1 MTPKEIADKINNI
14 ALEVA
19 ECRDL
24 DARDRNA
31 AIGQL
36 RTVAAFVRGV
46 EGLPGFK
53 QAPFE
58 PTTANS
64 AAPKL

>member
-1 MTPKEIADKINNI
+1 MIPKEIADKINNI

-19 ECRDL
+19 ECREL

-36 RTVAAFVRGV
+36 RNTAAFVRGA

-53 QAPFE
+53 QAAFA
-58 PTTANS
+58 PTTPNGS
-64 AAPKL
+64 RPE